1 MRVPGAHLSL
11 PGKLSLLAG
20 FVLTLTACLQLW
32 LVQVTAGSSDL
43 VKALAMVL
51 PMGPPTLFVLLL
63 GRYVVGR
70 LTIPVI
76 AAYRRVAAGDLHA
89 ELPPMTAG
97 SDFVALREAFA
108 SMGHALDRSI
118 KKVQAADAERRK
130 LFADLAH
137 ELATPTSTLMGI
149 AAALRQGSGDRERLL
164 GHLEHESARLE
175 RLIADIRE
183 VAHLEDPTLPMLR
196 EPCDVAALA
205 AAAAE
210 RARLAPGA
218 SCEVRCDIAPASAEV
233 DPLRI
238 DQVLVNLLSNAAR
251 HAPGGVVALAV
262 GTQAADVIIRVEDSG
277 PGVPDALLPEL
288 GRRLLR
294 VDASRSRDTGGHGL
308 GLSIVRAIVARHDGQ
323 VTFTRAALGGLGVEV
338 RLPRE
343 ARPAAGGGAGG
354 GAHAGAAATA
364 A

>member
-1 MRVPGAHLSL
+1 MKVPGATLSL
-11 PGKLSLLAG
+11 PGKLALLSG
-20 FVLTLTACLQLW
+20 FVLTLVGCLQVYL
-32 LVQVTAGSSDL
+32 LHVTTEQSDTMRM
-43 VKALAMVL
+43 LAVL
-51 PMGPPTLFVLLL
+51 GPTVAPSIFVLLI
-63 GRYVVGR
+63 GKYVVRR
-70 LTIPVI
+70 LTVPVI

-97 SDFVALREAFA
+97 SDFVALREAFS
-108 SMGHALDRSI
+108 SMGSALDRSI

-164 GHLEHESARLE
+164 EHLEHESARLE

-210 RARLAPGA
+210 RARLAPGQR
-218 SCEVRCDIAPASAEV
+218 CEVRCDITAASAQV
-233 DPLRI
+233 DPLRV

-251 HAPGGVVALAV
+251 HAQGGVVALKV
-262 GTQAADVIIRVEDSG
+262 WTDGPVVLVRVEDSG

-308 GLSIVRAIVARHDGQ
+308 GLSIVRAIVARHGGE
-323 VTFTRAALGGLGVEV
+323 VTFSRAALGGLGVEV
-338 RLPRE
+338 KLPRE
-343 ARPAAGGGAGG
+343 APS
-354 GAHAGAAATA
+354 AGASAATA

>member
-11 PGKLSLLAG
+11 PGKLALLSG

-32 LVQVTAGSSDL
+32 LVQVTAESSDL
-43 VKALAMVL
+43 VKALAMIL
-51 PMGPPTLFVLLL
+51 PMGPPTLMVLLI
-63 GRYVVGR
+63 GYYVVGR
-70 LTIPVI
+70 LTTPVI

-97 SDFVALREAFA
+97 SDFVALREAFS
-108 SMGHALDRSI
+108 SMGSALDRSI

-149 AAALRQGSGDRERLL
+149 ASALRQGSGDRDRLL

-183 VAHLEDPTLPMLR
+183 VAHLEDPTRPMLR
-196 EPCDVAALA
+196 EPCDVAALT

-210 RARLAPGA
+210 RTRLAPGT
-218 SCEVRCDIAPASAEV
+218 SCEVRCDVAPATAQV
-233 DPLRI
+233 DPLRV

-251 HAPGGVVALAV
+251 HALGGVVALKV
-262 GTQAADVIIRVEDSG
+262 WTQGGDVVVRVEDSG

-308 GLSIVRAIVARHDGQ
+308 GLSIVRAIVARHGGQ
-323 VTFTRAALGGLGVEV
+323 VTFSRAELGGLGVEV

-343 ARPAAGGGAGG
+343 AAGAGTS
-354 GAHAGAAATA
+354 AATA